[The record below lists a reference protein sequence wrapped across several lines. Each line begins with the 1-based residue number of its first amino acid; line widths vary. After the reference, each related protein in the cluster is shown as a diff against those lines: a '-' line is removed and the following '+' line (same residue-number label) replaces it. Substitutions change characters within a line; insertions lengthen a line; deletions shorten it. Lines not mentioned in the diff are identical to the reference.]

1 MSTFLDIDISEI
13 ESKNERGL
21 YNSLPLRGG
30 KKTASSLAPQA
41 TDEGVPLLTNLNHF
55 YPVAER
61 RQGNKL
67 PPPHKS
73 RWTGFGSEQP
83 EFATRNTATPK
94 FAQRKNRTQNP
105 IGLKF

>member
-1 MSTFLDIDISEI
+1 MDIDISEI

-61 RQGNKL
+61 NDSCPNPAGRDL
-67 PPPHKS
+67 ARSS
-73 RWTGFGSEQP
+73 RNS
-83 EFATRNTATPK
+83 
-94 FAQRKNRTQNP
+94 
-105 IGLKF
+105 